1 MRPGSNAVRMA
12 VLSAAVSG
20 LAVLG
25 GSRFTGPFHGASALV
40 GGLWS
45 MISSL
50 VVLQSSRRHTINS
63 SLRRVLGTL
72 IGAVVSGFYLSVLPF
87 SIWGMVAC
95 VGVTVLIGEVAGAP
109 DHARLAA
116 ITVVI
121 VMGTAVANPAVSPV
135 VDAALRFTEA
145 CIGTA
150 IAVGA
155 VFLWPQAAR
164 SFEADAASP
173 SSPERKGSDE

>member
-1 MRPGSNAVRMA
+1 MA

-20 LAVLG
+20 LAFLG
-25 GSRFTGPFHGASALV
+25 GSRFTALFQGTSPLL

-50 VVLQSSRRHTINS
+50 VVLQASRRHTIDS

-72 IGAVVSGFYLSVLPF
+72 VGAVLSAVYLSVLPF
-87 SIWGMVAC
+87 SVWGMVAC
-95 VGVTVLIGEVAGAP
+95 VGVTVLIGETAGAP

-121 VMGTAVANPAVSPV
+121 VMGTAVANPAVPPV

-150 IAVGA
+150 VAVTA
-155 VFLWPQAAR
+155 VFLWPQAR
-164 SFEADAASP
+164 PVEGDTTLDVV
-173 SSPERKGSDE
+173 SSPRKGSDE

>member
-1 MRPGSNAVRMA
+1 MKRVGGNAVRMA

-20 LAVLG
+20 IAFLG
-25 GSRFTGPFHGASALV
+25 GSRFTAPFHGASSLL

-50 VVLQSSRRHTINS
+50 VVLQSSRGQTVHS
-63 SLRRVLGTL
+63 SWRRIFGTL
-72 IGAVVSGFYLSVLPF
+72 IGAVLSGVYLSFLPF
-87 SIWGMVAC
+87 SIWGMVGC
-95 VGVTVLIGEVAGAP
+95 VGVTVLIGEALGAP

-121 VMGTAVANPAVSPV
+121 VMGTAVANPAVAPAV
-135 VDAALRFTEA
+135 GAALRFTEA

-150 IAVGA
+150 VAIGA
-155 VFLWPQAAR
+155 VSLWPP
-164 SFEADAASP
+164 ASQD
-173 SSPERKGSDE
+173 SQPEDGAERLD

>member
-1 MRPGSNAVRMA
+1 MA
-12 VLSAAVSG
+12 VLSAAVAG
-20 LAVLG
+20 LAFVG
-25 GSRFTGPFHGASALV
+25 GSRFTALFHGTSALL

-50 VVLQSSRRHTINS
+50 VVLQSSRRHTIDS

-72 IGAVVSGFYLSVLPF
+72 IGAVLSGFYLSVLPF

-95 VGVTVLIGEVAGAP
+95 VGATVLIGEMAGAP

-121 VMGTAVANPAVSPV
+121 VMGTAVANPNVAPV

-150 IAVGA
+150 VAVTA
-155 VFLWPQAAR
+155 VFLWPQPATV
-164 SFEADAASP
+164 EADAALP
-173 SSPERKGSDE
+173 AAAPPPKGSDE

>member
-1 MRPGSNAVRMA
+1 MA

-20 LAVLG
+20 LAFLG
-25 GSRFTGPFHGASALV
+25 GSRFTGPFHGTSALL

-50 VVLQSSRRHTINS
+50 VVLQSSRRHTLSS

-72 IGAVVSGFYLSVLPF
+72 VGAVVSGLYLSFLSF
-87 SIWGMVAC
+87 SIGGMVAC
-95 VGVTVLIGEVAGAP
+95 VGVTVLIGEAAGAP

-135 VDAALRFTEA
+135 VDAALRFGEA
-145 CIGTA
+145 CIGTGIA
-150 IAVGA
+150 IGA
-155 VFLWPQAAR
+155 VFLWPETVRAAAPLP
-164 SFEADAASP
+164 ADKDA
-173 SSPERKGSDE
+173 E